1 MDKIKKQIYNYIDNP
16 LDAGVNFDTGLY
28 YESIGQT
35 AAALSFFLRCAEL
48 TDNDTLAY
56 EALLKTYR
64 CIAKQT
70 RRPIYEKEQLMI
82 ALTQS
87 PKRPE
92 AYFLLS
98 QWHSAR
104 EEWTEADYYA
114 NVAQKVCDF
123 SLPALGSDVGYVGH
137 WGLKFQEAFV
147 CWYRGKREHS
157 YKLWKELY
165 NNPKIKNEEYFS
177 IIINNLINFN
187 LIKTKHDPIIFS
199 IDQIRHLNRIHK
211 YPGIRKKVKHNYSQC
226 FQDMFVLSCLQGYKN
241 GTYLEIGGGKPY
253 DGNNTA
259 LLEEIGWKGLS
270 IDLHQPYVDEWNESG
285 RTNPIIRTDATQ
297 INYLELLK
305 SNPDLT
311 KGDKNKV
318 GYLQIDIDPCVQSFD
333 VLTKIPFEDYT
344 FGVITF
350 EHDHYVDGSRQIRDK
365 SRNLLES
372 HGYVLIAG
380 NISPDE
386 NSPFEDWWVH
396 PHIVPEDI
404 INKLKQPLQE
414 VLPVKNYFFR
424 NEP

>member
-16 LDAGVNFDTGLY
+16 LNAGVNFDTGLY

-64 CIAKQT
+64 CIAAQT

-114 NVAQKVCDF
+114 STAQKLCDF

-165 NNPKIKNEEYFS
+165 NDPDIQNEEYFG
-177 IIINNLINFN
+177 IILNNLKNFN
-187 LIKTKHDPIIFS
+187 LIATKHDPIIYS
-199 IDQIRHLNRIHK
+199 KDQARFVNKIHK
-211 YPGIRKKVKHNYSQC
+211 FAGFKKIKHNYSQC
-226 FQDMFVLSCLQGYKN
+226 FQDLFVLSCLQGYKN

-259 LLEEIGWKGLS
+259 LLEELGWDGLS
-270 IDLHQPYVDEWNESG
+270 IDLHQPYVEEWNQSF
-285 RTNPIIRTDATQ
+285 RKNPIIREDATQ
-297 INYLELLK
+297 IDYLNLLK
-305 SNPDLT
+305 SNP
-311 KGDKNKV
+311 
-318 GYLQIDIDPCVQSFD
+318 QI
-333 VLTKIPFEDYT
+333 T
-344 FGVITF
+344 
-350 EHDHYVDGSRQIRDK
+350 
-365 SRNLLES
+365 
-372 HGYVLIAG
+372 
-380 NISPDE
+380 
-386 NSPFEDWWVH
+386 
-396 PHIVPEDI
+396 
-404 INKLKQPLQE
+404 
-414 VLPVKNYFFR
+414 
-424 NEP
+424 